1 MSGRAGRWRYALL
14 LVLTTAGVLWGGW
27 RWSENRR
34 YRRTLERAQDAM
46 DSRLYALAASELI
59 ELDTRN
65 PGVDE
70 VAFLLGKCE
79 RARGRPHAAVAAWA
93 KVATGSTFAFHAL
106 EGRVQLELEQGR
118 LTAAED
124 LIAKSISGPAVADPD
139 PRILLGPIYCSEG
152 RFGDAMRLLE
162 TLWHRQ
168 NQAGTGAS
176 EIAINQLRLYVQ
188 LRLAPTSDDV
198 IGATLDR
205 AGQIAPDD
213 HRIWLWQAKLAIR
226 KKSYEQAVRW
236 INRCLER
243 RPRDPAVWLAR
254 LECAMATNQLP
265 EAQEA
270 LKHLFAD
277 EWDSARIAKLAA
289 WFARTGGD
297 GATEQCALERLVAV
311 DPADFIAVD
320 RLIELLLKIGQTE
333 RVAQESRQKDET
345 VRVLARYQL
354 LFNRN
359 QPRRDAAEMG
369 QLAAR
374 LGRRF
379 EGVAFLTVAIAGAPD
394 RADVRRDLAQLTQ
407 SAQTLPAS
415 GHMLDERLARELR
428 DIRSQLE
435 STCQQS
441 NRK

>member
-188 LRLAPTSDDV
+188 LRLAPTSDEV

-226 KKSYEQAVRW
+226 KK
-236 INRCLER
+236 
-243 RPRDPAVWLAR
+243 
-254 LECAMATNQLP
+254 
-265 EAQEA
+265 
-270 LKHLFAD
+270 
-277 EWDSARIAKLAA
+277 
-289 WFARTGGD
+289 
-297 GATEQCALERLVAV
+297 
-311 DPADFIAVD
+311 
-320 RLIELLLKIGQTE
+320 
-333 RVAQESRQKDET
+333 
-345 VRVLARYQL
+345 
-354 LFNRN
+354 
-359 QPRRDAAEMG
+359 
-369 QLAAR
+369 
-374 LGRRF
+374 
-379 EGVAFLTVAIAGAPD
+379 
-394 RADVRRDLAQLTQ
+394 
-407 SAQTLPAS
+407 
-415 GHMLDERLARELR
+415 
-428 DIRSQLE
+428 
-435 STCQQS
+435 
-441 NRK
+441 